1 MGPSVFSRFVSSTE
15 FWFSFYERARVNVRA
30 KGRAVNSVFLV
41 QLRKMLDKYFGGLAW
56 SVKIVEEVVLSRMK
70 GVGSVW
76 ERAVEGIFRG
86 WGQGIVHRHCTGNA
100 ETQWSVASGQSFV
113 LGCAENH
120 VRRCWLNSCGAVL
133 MAPQ

>member
-1 MGPSVFSRFVSSTE
+1 LIAERLSPMGPSVFSRFVSSTE

-56 SVKIVEEVVLSRMK
+56 SVKIVEEVVLRRMK

-76 ERAVEGIFRG
+76 ERAVEGIFRA

-100 ETQWSVASGQSFV
+100 ETQWSVASAQWSVFRSR
-113 LGCAENH
+113 L
-120 VRRCWLNSCGAVL
+120 CGE
-133 MAPQ
+133 PR

>member
-100 ETQWSVASGQSFV
+100 ETQWSVASGQWSVFRSR
-113 LGCAENH
+113 L
-120 VRRCWLNSCGAVL
+120 CGE
-133 MAPQ
+133 PR

>member
-76 ERAVEGIFRG
+76 ERAVGGISRG
-86 WGQGIVHRHCTGNA
+86 
-100 ETQWSVASGQSFV
+100 
-113 LGCAENH
+113 
-120 VRRCWLNSCGAVL
+120 
-133 MAPQ
+133 